1 METERLVLRAHRV
14 EDFPRCAAL
23 WSDPVVIRYIG
34 GIPLTPE
41 DVWKRLLQYAGH
53 WLLLG
58 FGYWVVEEKVTGNFL
73 GEVGFADLKRAIEPP
88 LGNSPEAGWVFAS
101 SAHGKGFATEAVQA
115 IHIWGAN
122 HFQTANSCVP
132 DRSRKRT
139 FYSPG
144 CKDGIPG
151 SSQERLQGTTCGHF
165 LPELEQNLTAAPNF
179 SGVKWTPPRQDLGAT
194 KSLRK
199 NKAVEPD
206 A

>member
-1 METERLVLRAHRV
+1 MRDDRLAGTGPPGNRVFVTCHFPMNVPRLETERLVLRAHRV
-14 EDFPRCAAL
+14 EDFPHCAAL

-122 HFQTANSCVP
+122 HFQTPNSSCLI
-132 DRSRKRT
+132 D
-139 FYSPG
+139 
-144 CKDGIPG
+144 
-151 SSQERLQGTTCGHF
+151 
-165 LPELEQNLTAAPNF
+165 PENEA
-179 SGVKWTPPRQDLGAT
+179 
-194 KSLRK
+194 SLRLAAK
-199 NKAVEPD
+199 MGYREAVKSVYKGQPTVIFFRRWNRI
-206 A
+206 